1 MSSYSRV
8 HRGGIPVYSK
18 KTGKKVA
25 VVSYGSN
32 EEMKPGAG
40 GEGKKLRLFIDD
52 KEVDLTLPH
61 KKELTLVAEKKQMMT
76 SMTHKSMGVKP
87 KTNRFAC
94 LDDSESDDDTDTI
107 VTPKKSWATVTTP
120 SAPEKLPPHPR
131 FPQRQVAMPKKLD
144 FPPMNTRGT
153 GLNKTPTTGVWAK
166 GLKTAVKEK
175 HGSIDAWCAAPEE
188 TTKKFL
194 ETKQIALTTEL
205 KKMRRER
212 DALQAKLNDMI
223 KAEETASTDE
233 YYTTDEEPTTD
244 EDTHTSMKNMMDKYD
259 GMSWADINEMDN
271 SAW

>member
-1 MSSYSRV
+1 MSFNNRVQSR
-8 HRGGIPVYSK
+8 GIPVYSK

-25 VVSYGSN
+25 VVSYGSD

-52 KEVDLTLPH
+52 KEVDLTPPH
-61 KKELTLVAEKKQMMT
+61 KEELTLVAEKKQMMT
-76 SMTHKSMGVKP
+76 SMTQPVKP
-87 KTNRFAC
+87 KANRFAC

-175 HGSIDAWCAAPEE
+175 HGSIDAWCATPEE

-194 ETKQIALTTEL
+194 EAQQTALRTEM
-205 KKMRRER
+205 KNMRRER

-223 KAEETASTDE
+223 KAEETSSTDE

-244 EDTHTSMKNMMDKYD
+244 EDTHTSMKNIMNKYE

>member
-1 MSSYSRV
+1 MSFNNRV
-8 HRGGIPVYSK
+8 KPRGVPVYSK
-18 KTGKKVA
+18 KTGKNVA
-25 VVSYGSN
+25 VVSYEYG
-32 EEMKPGAG
+32 EERNTGYV
-40 GEGKKLRLFIDD
+40 GEGKKLRLFIDE
-52 KEVDLTLPH
+52 KEVDLTPSH
-61 KKELTLVAEKKQMMT
+61 KEELTLVAEKKQMMAF
-76 SMTHKSMGVKP
+76 MTQLVKP
-87 KTNRFAC
+87 KSNRFAC

-153 GLNKTPTTGVWAK
+153 GINKTPTTGVWAK

-194 ETKQIALTTEL
+194 EAQQTALTIEL

-212 DALQAKLNDMI
+212 DALQAKLNDII
-223 KAEETASTDE
+223 KAEETSSTDE

-244 EDTHTSMKNMMDKYD
+244 EDTHISMKNMMNKYE

>member
-52 KEVDLTLPH
+52 KEVDLTPPH
-61 KKELTLVAEKKQMMT
+61 NEELTLVAEKKQMMT

-87 KTNRFAC
+87 KSNRFAC

-166 GLKTAVKEK
+166 GLKTAGKEK
-175 HGSIDAWCAAPEE
+175 HGSIGAWCAAPQG
-188 TTKKFL
+188 TNDQFL
-194 ETKQIALTTEL
+194 KAQQTALKTEL
-205 KKMRRER
+205 EKMRRER
-212 DALQAKLNDMI
+212 DTLQAKLKDMI
-223 KAEETASTDE
+223 EAEETATDE
-233 YYTTDEEPTTD
+233 ESTTDEE
-244 EDTHTSMKNMMDKYD
+244 THTSLKNIVDKYE
-259 GMSWADINEMDN
+259 GMSWADINEMDDN